1 MKHAGKPHL
10 VTLPRSPRTRKEA
23 QHAPQLKDSNR
34 PPDLRLVLVQGQD
47 HLPAPSQGRRQPKLD
62 TAHYDLGPIG
72 FLMLDHRG
80 RIVEFNQYAARL
92 LALPGNWLVR
102 CPFIVFV
109 AKHDISRF
117 IQCLMD
123 STSNVG
129 ATHIELD
136 LLIEKRVVPVQI
148 SLTTTIDKGIV
159 HRMGIMDLTESRMT
173 QSQLQNSLA
182 RWHSL
187 VQNAPD
193 TIMTLDR
200 FGKIIFVNRPV
211 WGYSEDV
218 LTGTSIFDYVPE
230 IEITKLQRCLNEVF
244 RSETRSECEILKVED
259 NRQTWFMFSFGP
271 AKEGAATASSLSTVL
286 IRDISE
292 QKLGAEILRAS
303 GDQLREFAA
312 RIDTV
317 REEERTRVAREL
329 HDELGQLL
337 TILKLDLAWMQGKL
351 GRSDLRKKMKAIIAH
366 VDDTIGRVRRITSE
380 LRPFI
385 LDDLGLGPAIE
396 WQAYEIQR
404 RTGIRIQVISDADS
418 ARLANEASAATFR
431 VVQEALTN
439 VVRHAEATRVRV
451 TMKSQEHALK
461 ISIEDNGKGIT
472 EAQITDVK
480 SLGIVGMK
488 ERIARI
494 GGEFNIFS
502 EPDKGTRLD
511 MIIPAQND

>member
-10 VTLPRSPRTRKEA
+10 VPLPRSPRASKEA
-23 QHAPQLKDSNR
+23 QRAAQIKDSNR
-34 PPDLRLVLVQGQD
+34 VPDLRLVSVQD
-47 HLPAPSQGRRQPKLD
+47 HLPAPLQNRRQSKLD
-62 TAHYDLGPIG
+62 TGLYDLGPIG

-80 RIVEFNQYAARL
+80 RIVEFNHYAARL
-92 LALPGNWLVR
+92 LALESNWLVR

-123 STSNVG
+123 STSNLG

-136 LLIEKRVVPVQI
+136 LLIEKRLVPVQI
-148 SLTTTIDKGIV
+148 SVTTSMDKGIV
-159 HRMGIMDLTESRMT
+159 HRMGITDLTESRMT
-173 QSQLQNSLA
+173 KSQLQNSLA

-193 TIMTLDR
+193 TIMTLDC
-200 FGKIIFVNRPV
+200 FGKIIFVNRPL
-211 WGYSEDV
+211 WGFSENV

-244 RSETRSECEILKVED
+244 RSETRSECEILKID
-259 NRQTWFMFSFGP
+259 DDRQSWFTFSFGP
-271 AKEGAATASSLSTVL
+271 AKQGAAPAGCLSTVL

-337 TILKLDLAWMQGKL
+337 TILKLDLAWVHGKL
-351 GRSDLRKKMKAIIAH
+351 GRSQLRKKMKDIIAH
-366 VDDTIGRVRRITSE
+366 VDDTIGRVRRISAE
-380 LRPFI
+380 LRPSI

-396 WQAYEIQR
+396 WQASEIQR
-404 RTGIRIQVISDADS
+404 RTGIRIQVMSNADS
-418 ARLANEASAATFR
+418 ATLPKEATAATFR
-431 VVQEALTN
+431 VVRKL
-439 VVRHAEATRVRV
+439 
-451 TMKSQEHALK
+451 
-461 ISIEDNGKGIT
+461 
-472 EAQITDVK
+472 
-480 SLGIVGMK
+480 
-488 ERIARI
+488 
-494 GGEFNIFS
+494 
-502 EPDKGTRLD
+502 
-511 MIIPAQND
+511 

>member
-10 VTLPRSPRTRKEA
+10 IPVARSRGTRKVA
-23 QHAPQLKDSNR
+23 HYTALLDDSDR
-34 PPDLRLVLVQGQD
+34 PPDLKLVSVQSPLAASAQN
-47 HLPAPSQGRRQPKLD
+47 RQRSMFDSALS
-62 TAHYDLGPIG
+62 DLGAIG
-72 FLMLDHRG
+72 FLSLDNRG
-80 RIVEFNQYAARL
+80 RILEFNQYASRL
-92 LALPGNWLVR
+92 LALPGNWLLR

-109 AKHDISRF
+109 AKHDLSKF
-117 IQCLMD
+117 IQCLID
-123 STSNVG
+123 ARNIGSTDM
-129 ATHIELD
+129 ELD
-136 LLIEKRVVPVQI
+136 LLIEKRLVPVQI
-148 SLTTTIDKGIV
+148 SLTTTADKGIV
-159 HRMGIMDLTESRMT
+159 YRIGITDLRESRMT
-173 QSQLQNSLA
+173 QSQLQDSLA

-200 FGKIIFVNRPV
+200 FGKIIFVNRPL
-211 WGYSEDV
+211 WGYSEDT
-218 LTGTSIFDYVPE
+218 LTGTTVFDYVSQ
-230 IEITKLQRCLNEVF
+230 IEIAKLQKCLDQVF
-244 RSETRSECEILKVED
+244 SSETRSECEILKLD
-259 NRQTWFMFSFGP
+259 NDRYLWFMFSFGP
-271 AKEGAATASSLSTVL
+271 AKQGAAVGRLSTVL

-292 QKLGAEILRAS
+292 QKRGAEMLRAS
-303 GDQLREFAA
+303 GEQLRDFAA
-312 RIDTV
+312 RLEKV
-317 REEERTRVAREL
+317 REEERSRVAREL

-337 TILKLDLAWMQGKL
+337 TILRLDLSWVEGKL
-351 GRSDLRKKMKAIIAH
+351 GRSELRRKMKGIIAH
-366 VDDTIGRVRRITSE
+366 VDDTIGRVRRISAE
-380 LRPFI
+380 LRPSI

-396 WQAYEIQR
+396 WQASEIQR
-404 RTGIRIQVISDADS
+404 RTGIRIQVMSNADS
-418 ARLANEASAATFR
+418 ATLPKEATAATFR

-439 VVRHAEATRVRV
+439 VIRHARASRVRV
-451 TMKSQEHALK
+451 KLKSQDHALM